1 MIDTGK
7 QSNIY
12 KSSYG
17 TNINY
22 SNAPEIIEAPQS
34 STKKSNINLKNL
46 SDQKVSKIQTQKKS
60 KYLGRDEKI
69 DPDQYYFV
77 KDENERLKKEKLATN
92 EKIKKMDVSLANIK
106 AQLIKE
112 RQLYD
117 QRLLNMDNPKF
128 DKDYQT
134 TKFENEKLKEQNTKL
149 RTYIQGLQ
157 SNKKSVPNFN
167 KSKQKKKKKSISNS
181 KRKNK

>member
-1 MIDTGK
+1 MTDSK
-7 QSNIY
+7 MQSNIY
-12 KSSYG
+12 KNSYES
-17 TNINY
+17 NLKY
-22 SNAPEIIEAPQS
+22 SNSPEIIEVPQS
-34 STKKSNINLKNL
+34 TIKKSNMSLKYL
-46 SDQKVSKIQTQKKS
+46 PDQKVSKIQTQKKS
-60 KYLGRDEKI
+60 KNLGRDEKI

-106 AQLIKE
+106 AQLLKE

-117 QRLLNMDNPKF
+117 QRLLDMDNPKF

-134 TKFENEKLKEQNTKL
+134 TKLENEKLKEQNTKL

-157 SNKKSVPNFN
+157 SNKKTVPNFN
-167 KSKQKKKKKSISNS
+167 KSKQKKKIH
-181 KRKNK
+181 

>member
-1 MIDTGK
+1 M
-7 QSNIY
+7 Y
-12 KSSYG
+12 KSSYSS
-17 TNINY
+17 NIDY
-22 SNAPEIIEAPQS
+22 SKSPEIIDAPPS
-34 STKKSNINLKNL
+34 STKKSNINLKTL
-46 SDQKVSKIQTQKKS
+46 ADQKVGKIQTQKKC

-106 AQLIKE
+106 AQLIRE

-134 TKFENEKLKEQNTKL
+134 TKLENEKLKEKEMNDK
-149 RTYIQGLQ
+149 
-157 SNKKSVPNFN
+157 NFN
-167 KSKQKKKKKSISNS
+167 EIE
-181 KRKNK
+181 KRKRIQERINQQIEENNYEEIGL

>member
-1 MIDTGK
+1 M
-7 QSNIY
+7 Y
-12 KSSYG
+12 KSSYSS
-17 TNINY
+17 NIDY
-22 SNAPEIIEAPQS
+22 SKSPEIIDAPPS
-34 STKKSNINLKNL
+34 STKKSNINLKTL
-46 SDQKVSKIQTQKKS
+46 ADQKVGKIQTQKKC

-157 SNKKSVPNFN
+157 SNKKSIQNFN
-167 KSKQKKKKKSISNS
+167 KSKQKKKKKPISNS